1 MEKVTKKDIQSIW
14 TYKMFFEAQKKYL
27 NIQNFYLNFMVTFFP
42 FLNDVIRNILHD
54 TMRFVALRK
63 INKI

>member
-27 NIQNFYLNFMVTFFP
+27 NIQNFYLTFMVTFSP
-42 FLNDVIRNILHD
+42 F
-54 TMRFVALRK
+54 
-63 INKI
+63 